1 MSSTMSSV
9 TYYERM
15 ANNNSMDVDKVMNDN
30 FPTLSYEEEQEK
42 TLWVSKAA
50 E

>member
-1 MSSTMSSV
+1 
-9 TYYERM
+9 M
-15 ANNNSMDVDKVMNDN
+15 ANNNSMDVDKVMNN
-30 FPTLSYEEEQEK
+30 NSSTLSYEKEQEK